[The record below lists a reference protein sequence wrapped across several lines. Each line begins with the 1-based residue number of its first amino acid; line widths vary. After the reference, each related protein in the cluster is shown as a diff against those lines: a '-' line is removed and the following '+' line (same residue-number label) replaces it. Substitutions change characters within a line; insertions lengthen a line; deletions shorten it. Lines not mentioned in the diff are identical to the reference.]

1 MSMQLRHACAAA
13 AAVLALAA
21 PGRAQQQPA
30 SPPPPQ
36 RAGLM
41 GDLATD
47 VAQVE
52 AKLMGLA
59 RAMPADKQAWR
70 PAAGVRSV
78 GEVFLHVAADN
89 YLMPSGLGVA
99 PAAATGIRPADYATV
114 TAFESRRLPRD
125 STIASLQTSFAHLR
139 KAMADTPDAR
149 LDERVKFFGQDMT
162 VRQLW
167 LFTTTHLHEHLGQ
180 AIAYARANGVV
191 PPWSRKGG

>member
-1 MSMQLRHACAAA
+1 MSMRFRRACAATA
-13 AAVLALAA
+13 AALAFAA
-21 PGRAQQQPA
+21 PSGAQQP
-30 SPPPPQ
+30 SPPQPQ

-59 RAMPADKQAWR
+59 REMPASKQTWR

-89 YLMPSGLGVA
+89 YLMPSGMGVA
-99 PAAATGIRPADYATV
+99 PAAATGIKPADYATV

-125 STIASLQTSFAHLR
+125 STIAALQASFAHLR